1 MLKGNFNGNV
11 NTSSKNNLDE
21 PFSIDQFSF
30 TAFPFCT
37 EETTLKM
44 ELQFHFMFRRNIT
57 QLCLF

>member
-1 MLKGNFNGNV
+1 MLKGNFNGNI

-44 ELQFHFMFRRNIT
+44 EL
-57 QLCLF
+57 